1 MLCKIYWFEFKKFKE
16 ALIDIGY
23 NVSFKIL
30 NANDQ
35 EVPQDR
41 KRVFLVGLDKSL
53 NKEFE
58 FREPIEPK
66 LTLKDAIVDLPE
78 DLPAHGKNKANRFDE
93 LKFSNHE
100 YMVGDFST
108 MYMSRNRVWKW
119 VESSFTIQGG
129 GRHAPCHPEANR
141 MIKVGRDKRIFDSK
155 SPKSYRRFVC
165 KRMWVNTNV
174 S

>member
-1 MLCKIYWFEFKKFKE
+1 
-16 ALIDIGY
+16 
-23 NVSFKIL
+23 
-30 NANDQ
+30 
-35 EVPQDR
+35 
-41 KRVFLVGLDKSL
+41 
-53 NKEFE
+53 
-58 FREPIEPK
+58 
-66 LTLKDAIVDLPE
+66 
-78 DLPAHGKNKANRFDE
+78 
-93 LKFSNHE
+93 
-100 YMVGDFST
+100 MVGDFST